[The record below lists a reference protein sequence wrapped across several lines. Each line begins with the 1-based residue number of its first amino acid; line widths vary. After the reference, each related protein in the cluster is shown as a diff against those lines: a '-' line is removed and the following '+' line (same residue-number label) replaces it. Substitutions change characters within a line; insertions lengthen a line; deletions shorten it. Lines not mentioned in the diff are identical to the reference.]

1 MDPAETGRTTAE
13 RADGP
18 GVAQP
23 RRRPRADGERSRQ
36 RILETAARLATVEGI
51 DGLSIGRLAQATG
64 MSKSGLFAHFA
75 SKAELQLAAI
85 DTAKS
90 IFLAD
95 VVAPAEKEPPGLA
108 RLERLCERMLSH
120 IDRRVFPG
128 GCFFAVV
135 GSEQAGKPGP
145 VLDRVV
151 EVGNEW
157 VARLAEAAQEAQERG
172 ELDVAIKPE
181 QLAFEL
187 NAYLQ
192 MADLVFQLGDPDG
205 IGRGRAAIRTRLDNA
220 RPAGS

>member
-1 MDPAETGRTTAE
+1 MDSVDTDPTTAE
-13 RADGP
+13 EPQGRDVTQPRRTRADG
-18 GVAQP
+18 A
-23 RRRPRADGERSRQ
+23 RSRQ

-75 SKAELQLAAI
+75 SKAQLQLAAI
-85 DTAKS
+85 DTARS
-90 IFLAD
+90 IFMAD
-95 VVAPAEKEPPGLA
+95 VVAPAEEEPPGLA
-108 RLERLCERMLSH
+108 RVERLCEGMLSH

-157 VARLAEAAQEAQERG
+157 VARLGEAVHEAQERG
-172 ELDVAIKPE
+172 ELDGAIKPE

-192 MADLVFQLGDPDG
+192 MADLVFQLGDPGG
-205 IGRGRAAIRTRLDNA
+205 ISRGRVAIRTRLDNA
-220 RPAGS
+220 RSAR

>member
-1 MDPAETGRTTAE
+1 MNLQDP
-13 RADGP
+13 
-18 GVAQP
+18 P
-23 RRRPRADGERSRQ
+23 RRTRADGERSRR
-36 RILETAARLATVEGI
+36 RILEAAARLATVEGI

-64 MSKSGLFAHFA
+64 MSKSGLFAHFD
-75 SKAELQLAAI
+75 SKEDLQLAAI
-85 DTAKS
+85 ATARS

-95 VVAPAEKEPPGLA
+95 VVAPAEKEAPGLA
-108 RLERLCERMLSH
+108 RLERLCEGMLSH

-151 EVGNEW
+151 AVGNEW
-157 VARLAEAAQEAQERG
+157 IARLAEAVQEAQEQG
-172 ELDVAIKPE
+172 ELDDSIQPE

-192 MADLVFQLGDPDG
+192 MADLVFQLGDAGG
-205 IGRGRAAIRTRLDNA
+205 ISRGRDAIRTRLGSA
-220 RPAGS
+220 RPAG

>member
-1 MDPAETGRTTAE
+1 MPTVKPVT
-13 RADGP
+13 
-18 GVAQP
+18 QP
-23 RRRPRADGERSRQ
+23 RRARADGERSRQ
-36 RILETAARLATVEGI
+36 RILETAAKLATVEGI

-75 SKAELQLAAI
+75 SKEELQLAAI
-85 DTAKS
+85 DTARS
-90 IFLAD
+90 IFMSD
-95 VVAPAEKEPPGLA
+95 VVGPAEEEPPGLA
-108 RLERLCERMLSH
+108 RLERLCEGMLSH

-151 EVGNEW
+151 DVGYEW
-157 VARLAEAAQEAQERG
+157 VALLAQTAHDAQERG
-172 ELDVAIKPE
+172 ELHDATQPE

-192 MADLVFQLGDPDG
+192 MADLVFQLGDPGG
-205 IGRGRAAIRTRLDNA
+205 IKRGRDAIRTRLDSA
-220 RPAGS
+220 RAAR

>member
-1 MDPAETGRTTAE
+1 MNLQDP
-13 RADGP
+13 
-18 GVAQP
+18 P
-23 RRRPRADGERSRQ
+23 RRTRADGERSRQ
-36 RILETAARLATVEGI
+36 LILETAARLATVEGI

-64 MSKSGLFAHFA
+64 MSKSGLFAHFS
-75 SKAELQLAAI
+75 SKEELQLAAI
-85 DTAKS
+85 GTARS

-95 VVAPAEKEPPGLA
+95 VVAPAEAEPPGLA
-108 RLERLCERMLSH
+108 RLERLCEGMLSH

-151 EVGNEW
+151 EVGNQW
-157 VARLAEAAQEAQERG
+157 VALLAEAVKEAQERG
-172 ELDVAIKPE
+172 ELDDAMDPE

-192 MADLVFQLGDPDG
+192 MADLVFQLGDPGG
-205 IGRGRAAIRTRLDNA
+205 IERGRDAIRRRLA
-220 RPAGS
+220 

>member
-1 MDPAETGRTTAE
+1 MPTVKPVT
-13 RADGP
+13 
-18 GVAQP
+18 QP
-23 RRRPRADGERSRQ
+23 RRARADGERSRQ
-36 RILETAARLATVEGI
+36 RILETAAKLATVEGI

-75 SKAELQLAAI
+75 SKEELQLAAI
-85 DTAKS
+85 DTARS
-90 IFLAD
+90 IFMSD
-95 VVAPAEKEPPGLA
+95 VVGPAEEEPPGLA

-145 VLDRVV
+145 VLERVV

-157 VARLAEAAQEAQERG
+157 VARLAEAAHEAQKRG
-172 ELDVAIKPE
+172 ELDDAIPPD

-192 MADLVFQLGDPDG
+192 MADLVFQLGDPAG
-205 IGRGRAAIRTRLDNA
+205 IKRGRDAIRARLDSA
-220 RPAGS
+220 RLARRSK

>member
-1 MDPAETGRTTAE
+1 MNLQDP
-13 RADGP
+13 
-18 GVAQP
+18 P
-23 RRRPRADGERSRQ
+23 RRTRADGERSRR
-36 RILETAARLATVEGI
+36 RILEAAARLATVEGI

-64 MSKSGLFAHFA
+64 MSKSGLFAHFD
-75 SKAELQLAAI
+75 SKEDLQLAAI
-85 DTAKS
+85 ATARS

-95 VVAPAEKEPPGLA
+95 VVAPAEEEAPGLA
-108 RLERLCERMLSH
+108 RLERLCEGMLSH

-157 VARLAEAAQEAQERG
+157 IARLAEAVQEAQERG
-172 ELDVAIKPE
+172 ELDDSIQPE

-192 MADLVFQLGDPDG
+192 MADLVFQLGDPEG
-205 IGRGRAAIRTRLDNA
+205 IDRGRAAIRTRLDGA
-220 RPAGS
+220 LPAG

>member
-1 MDPAETGRTTAE
+1 MDPVESGRTTAE
-13 RADGP
+13 TAEGP

-85 DTAKS
+85 DTARS
-90 IFLAD
+90 IFLDD
-95 VVAPAEKEPPGLA
+95 VVAPAEKEQPGLA

-157 VARLAEAAQEAQERG
+157 IARLAEAVQEAQERG
-172 ELDVAIKPE
+172 ELDGAIKPE

-205 IGRGRAAIRTRLDNA
+205 IGRGRAAIQTRLDNA
-220 RPAGS
+220 RPARS

>member
-1 MDPAETGRTTAE
+1 MDPGS
-13 RADGP
+13 

-23 RRRPRADGERSRQ
+23 PRRPRADGERSRQ
-36 RILETAARLATVEGI
+36 LILETAARLATVEGI

-85 DTAKS
+85 DTARS

-108 RLERLCERMLSH
+108 RLERLCEQMLSH

-157 VARLAEAAQEAQERG
+157 VARLAEAVQEAQERG
-172 ELDVAIKPE
+172 ELDGAIKPD

-205 IGRGRAAIRTRLDNA
+205 IGRGRAAIRARLDNA
-220 RPAGS
+220 RPPRS

>member
-1 MDPAETGRTTAE
+1 MRRT
-13 RADGP
+13 
-18 GVAQP
+18 
-23 RRRPRADGERSRQ
+23 RADGERSRQ
-36 RILETAARLATVEGI
+36 LILETAARLATVEGI

-64 MSKSGLFAHFA
+64 MSKSGLFAHFS
-75 SKAELQLAAI
+75 SKEELQLAAI
-85 DTAKS
+85 GTARS

-95 VVAPAEKEPPGLA
+95 VVAPAEAEPPGLA
-108 RLERLCERMLSH
+108 RLERLCEGMLSH

-151 EVGNEW
+151 EVGNQW
-157 VARLAEAAQEAQERG
+157 VALLAEAVKEAQERG
-172 ELDVAIKPE
+172 ELDDAMDPE

-192 MADLVFQLGDPDG
+192 MADLVFQLGDPGG
-205 IGRGRAAIRTRLDNA
+205 IERGRDAIRRRLA
-220 RPAGS
+220 

>member
-1 MDPAETGRTTAE
+1 MNLQDP
-13 RADGP
+13 
-18 GVAQP
+18 P
-23 RRRPRADGERSRQ
+23 RRTRADGERSRR
-36 RILETAARLATVEGI
+36 RILEAAARLATVEGI

-64 MSKSGLFAHFA
+64 MSKSGLFAHFD
-75 SKAELQLAAI
+75 SKEDLQLAAI
-85 DTAKS
+85 ATARS

-95 VVAPAEKEPPGLA
+95 VVAPAEEEAPGLA
-108 RLERLCERMLSH
+108 RLERLCEGMLSH

-157 VARLAEAAQEAQERG
+157 IARLAEAVQEAQEQG
-172 ELDVAIKPE
+172 ELDDSIQPE

-192 MADLVFQLGDPDG
+192 MADLVFQLGDAGG
-205 IGRGRAAIRTRLDNA
+205 ISRGRDAIRTRLGSA
-220 RPAGS
+220 RPAG

>member
-1 MDPAETGRTTAE
+1 MNLQDP
-13 RADGP
+13 
-18 GVAQP
+18 P
-23 RRRPRADGERSRQ
+23 RRTRADGERSRQ

-51 DGLSIGRLAQATG
+51 DGLSIGRLAHATG
-64 MSKSGLFAHFA
+64 MSKSGLFAHFS
-75 SKAELQLAAI
+75 SKEELQLAAI
-85 DTAKS
+85 ATARS

-95 VVAPAEKEPPGLA
+95 VVTPAEAETPGLA
-108 RLERLCERMLSH
+108 RLERLCEGMLSH

-157 VARLAEAAQEAQERG
+157 VARLAEAVREAQERG
-172 ELDVAIKPE
+172 ELDDAMEPE

-192 MADLVFQLGDPDG
+192 MADLVFQLGDPGG
-205 IGRGRAAIRTRLDNA
+205 IERGRDAIRRRLA
-220 RPAGS
+220 

>member
-1 MDPAETGRTTAE
+1 MNLQDA
-13 RADGP
+13 
-18 GVAQP
+18 P
-23 RRRPRADGERSRQ
+23 RRTRADGERSRQ

-75 SKAELQLAAI
+75 SKEELQLAAI
-85 DTAKS
+85 GTARS
-90 IFLAD
+90 IFMDD
-95 VVAPAEKEPPGLA
+95 VVAPAEEEQPGLA
-108 RLERLCERMLSH
+108 RLERLCEGMLSH

-157 VARLAEAAQEAQERG
+157 IARLAEAVHEAQERG
-172 ELDVAIKPE
+172 ELDTTIKAE

-192 MADLVFQLGDPDG
+192 MADLVFQLGDAEG
-205 IGRGRAAIRTRLDNA
+205 ISRGRDAIRTRLESA
-220 RPAGS
+220 RPAG

>member
-1 MDPAETGRTTAE
+1 MNLQDP
-13 RADGP
+13 
-18 GVAQP
+18 P
-23 RRRPRADGERSRQ
+23 RRTRADGERSRR
-36 RILETAARLATVEGI
+36 RILEAAARLATVEGI

-64 MSKSGLFAHFA
+64 MSKSGLFAHFD
-75 SKAELQLAAI
+75 SKEDLQLAAI
-85 DTAKS
+85 STARS

-95 VVAPAEKEPPGLA
+95 VVAPAEEEPPGLA
-108 RLERLCERMLSH
+108 RLERLCEGMLSH

-157 VARLAEAAQEAQERG
+157 IARLAEAVQEAQEQG
-172 ELDVAIKPE
+172 ELDDSIEPE

-192 MADLVFQLGDPDG
+192 MADLVFQLGDAGG
-205 IGRGRAAIRTRLDNA
+205 ISRGRDAIRTRLGSA
-220 RPAGS
+220 RPAG